1 MGPFLDNIVA
11 CENTYYTT
19 IKMITI
25 RYHVRDDYLI
35 EIIIISYHDR
45 DGSLLD
51 TMIEMIPY

>member
-1 MGPFLDNIVA
+1 
-11 CENTYYTT
+11 
-19 IKMITI
+19 MITI

-51 TMIEMIPY
+51 SMIEMIPY